1 MKYIDIQLTDK
12 ELWEQFQAKYQ
23 AGEYADALALLQ
35 KPNQNNEAYVWEKY
49 DISGSYVVSETVISE
64 NGMGKNPVMPDDADL
79 SVKYTAYEL
88 NSETGVFTLLEPDEN
103 AGSPLYYPSPSPNK
117 IYAAFDSGT
126 HGSYVDIYKW
136 AVYSYE
142 SVVGDPVKGSTYY
155 GTVISEDEAAYPAN
169 GEQDGYWYVLVGEA
183 TVGGYSG
190 YKGLIA
196 EALNTLTDYIVWVE
210 NPHGSTFNTDKPPV
224 QANQPTQTTGQLWF
238 QVTN

>member
-35 KPNQNNEAYVWEKY
+35 TLTPNSKAYVWEKY
-49 DISGSYVVSETVISE
+49 DISRPYVVSETVISK
-64 NGMGKNPVMPDDADL
+64 NGMGTNPVMPDDADL

-88 NSETGVFTLLEPDEN
+88 NSETGVFTLLEPEEN

-117 IYAAFDSGT
+117 IYGATDGGT

-136 AVYSYE
+136 NVYSYE
-142 SVVGDPVKGSTYY
+142 SVLGDPVKGSTCY
-155 GTVISEDEAAYPAN
+155 GTVTSEDETAYPAD
-169 GEQDGYWYVLVGEA
+169 GEQDGYWYVLVGKTAE
-183 TVGGYSG
+183 GE

-196 EALNTLTDYIVWVE
+196 KALNALTDYIVRVE
-210 NPHGSTFNTDKPPV
+210 NLNDSTFKADRLPV